1 MKLIKFVFFICLL
14 VGITHPTF
22 GIEPPGKIIDVSQFD
37 AANQKKLNKANAL
50 IEKGN
55 QFWKQANDMDNEIEM
70 LKSEFRFGKAQ
81 KLEKKKERLLL
92 QAANYYR
99 DGHKSQ
105 YKVLEKTLQ
114 SNIKEQ
120 DSNEAR
126 EALMDGEGL
135 YKKARK
141 ARLNAENRFSKE
153 KTVDLIY
160 EAVELENQ
168 ALSVMERK
176 FYAHGITIEPSPV
189 MEKVISDVT
198 PESDQ
203 VSFTEE
209 RIVPVIPAQP
219 EVAATIAIPVETPP
233 VIAPVAVVESPSAL
247 VPVIKEPEP
256 EKKADPA
263 PKESPKL
270 FFSIQIL
277 ADRSEASQAAISRVY
292 SGDLPVIH
300 MIGDGWHRYMVGRFK
315 TLAEARQSMTSE
327 GIKGFIV
334 AYNGETRITVQEAV
348 DLSKNH

>member
-1 MKLIKFVFFICLL
+1 MKLIVLVFFICLL
-14 VGITHPTF
+14 VGITHPAF
-22 GIEPPGKIIDVSQFD
+22 GIEPPGKIINVSQFD
-37 AANQKKLNKANAL
+37 ATNQKKLTKANAL

-55 QFWKQANDMDNEIEM
+55 QFWKQAHDYDSEIEM
-70 LKSEFRFGKAQ
+70 LKSEFRFGKSQ

-114 SNIKEQ
+114 SNIREQ

-141 ARLNAENRFSKE
+141 VRLNAENRFSKD

-160 EAVELENQ
+160 EAVDLENQ

-176 FYAHGITIEPSPV
+176 FYPQSTIEPSNSIV
-189 MEKVISDVT
+189 VAGIDNSLKSETISFAEEK
-198 PESDQ
+198 
-203 VSFTEE
+203 F
-209 RIVPVIPAQP
+209 VPVISAQP
-219 EVAATIAIPVETPP
+219 EAAATIAIPVETPQ
-233 VIAPVAVVESPSAL
+233 VIAPVAIVESPPAV
-247 VPVIKEPEP
+247 VPVIEEPDP
-256 EKKADPA
+256 EKKTAPA

-277 ADRSEASQAAISRVY
+277 ADRSEVSQAAISRVY
-292 SGDLPVIH
+292 SGDLPVIY

-334 AYNGETRITVQEAV
+334 AYNGDTRITVQEAV

>member
-1 MKLIKFVFFICLL
+1 MKLIGFVFFICLL
-14 VGITHPTF
+14 VGLTHSIF

-37 AANQKKLNKANAL
+37 AAGQEKLNKANAL

-55 QFWKQANDMDNEIEM
+55 QFWKQAHDLDGELEM
-70 LKSEFRFGKAQ
+70 LKSEFRFGKSQ

-114 SNIKEQ
+114 SNIREQ

-153 KTVDLIY
+153 KTVELIY
-160 EAVELENQ
+160 EAVDLENQ

-176 FYAHGITIEPSPV
+176 FYAHGITIEPSHSIEVAKIDNSLKSEP
-189 MEKVISDVT
+189 I
-198 PESDQ
+198 
-203 VSFTEE
+203 SFTEE
-209 RIVPVIPAQP
+209 KFVPVISAQP
-219 EVAATIAIPVETPP
+219 EAAATIAIPVETPQ
-233 VIAPVAVVESPSAL
+233 VIAPVAIVESPPAV
-247 VPVIKEPEP
+247 VPVIEEPDP
-256 EKKADPA
+256 EKKTAPA

-270 FFSIQIL
+270 FFSIQIM

>member
-1 MKLIKFVFFICLL
+1 MKLIDFVFFLCLL
-14 VGITHPTF
+14 VGITHSTL
-22 GIEPPGKIIDVSQFD
+22 GIEPPGKIVDVSQFD
-37 AANQKKLNKANAL
+37 AAGQKKLNKANAL

-55 QFWKQANDMDNEIEM
+55 QFWKQANDLDNEIEM
-70 LKSEFRFGKAQ
+70 LKGEFRFGKAQ

-160 EAVELENQ
+160 EAVDLENQ

-176 FYAHGITIEPSPV
+176 FYAHGITIEPSHSIEVAKIDNSLKSEP
-189 MEKVISDVT
+189 I
-198 PESDQ
+198 
-203 VSFTEE
+203 SFTEE
-209 RIVPVIPAQP
+209 KFVPVISAQP

-233 VIAPVAVVESPSAL
+233 VIAPVAIVESPPAV
-247 VPVIKEPEP
+247 VPVIKESEH
-256 EKKADPA
+256 EKKTEPA
-263 PKESPKL
+263 TNESPKL
-270 FFSIQIL
+270 FFSIQIM

-300 MIGDGWHRYMVGRFK
+300 MIGDGWHRYMVGQFK

>member
-1 MKLIKFVFFICLL
+1 MKLIKFIFILCLFAGL
-14 VGITHPTF
+14 AHQTF

-37 AANQKKLNKANAL
+37 VAGQKKLNKANAL
-50 IEKGN
+50 VVKGN
-55 QFWKQANDMDNEIEM
+55 QFWQQAHDFDGQIEM

-92 QAANYYR
+92 QAANYFR

-105 YKVLEKTLQ
+105 YKVLQRTLQ
-114 SNIKEQ
+114 LNIKEQ

-168 ALSVMERK
+168 ALSVMEGK
-176 FYAHGITIEPSPV
+176 FYARGIAIEPSLDLDKAN
-189 MEKVISDVT
+189 MDTIGK
-198 PESDQ
+198 PEPI
-203 VSFTEE
+203 SFTEE
-209 RIVPVIPAQP
+209 KFIPVISPQP
-219 EVAATIAIPVETPP
+219 EAVASIVVPAEATPAV
-233 VIAPVAVVESPSAL
+233 APVAVVETTTAAIA
-247 VPVIKEPEP
+247 VINEPEP
-256 EKKADPA
+256 EKKAEPIA
-263 PKESPKL
+263 KESSKL

-277 ADRSEASQAAISRVY
+277 ADRSEASPAAISRVY
-292 SGDLPVIH
+292 SGNLPVIH
-300 MIGDGWHRYMVGRFK
+300 MLGDGWHRYMVGRFK
-315 TLAEARQSMTSE
+315 TLTEARQSMTSE